1 MATDPR
7 LTGIMDNG
15 FHNKYNIII
24 FEKIN
29 RNNILS
35 FSMAP
40 ATATATTADNEKKD
54 VRWTD
59 AQVRWPEDEVKP
71 EGASDNGDDD
81 DDNDFNPFDP
91 FADPDPHEIFKFRF
105 VTNNKKTKSATT
117 EPIEERAIE
126 NDDDDDGNESIRLD
140 IHGFKTDSDQV
151 CESTGLTLWK
161 ASTYLCDYMVQ
172 HADELKGQRVL
183 EVSSVA

>member
-1 MATDPR
+1 
-7 LTGIMDNG
+7 
-15 FHNKYNIII
+15 
-24 FEKIN
+24 
-29 RNNILS
+29 
-35 FSMAP
+35 MAP
-40 ATATATTADNEKKD
+40 AKTTTADNEEKD

-71 EGASDNGDDD
+71 EGESDNGDDD
-81 DDNDFNPFDP
+81 DDAIDFNPFDP

-105 VTNNKKTKSATT
+105 VTNKKKKKIPAPAT
-117 EPIEERAIE
+117 EPIEERATE
-126 NDDDDDGNESIRLD
+126 NDNNDNDSDDDDDDDDNESIRLD

-151 CESTGLTLWK
+151 WESTGLTLWK

-183 EVSSVA
+183 EVSVK